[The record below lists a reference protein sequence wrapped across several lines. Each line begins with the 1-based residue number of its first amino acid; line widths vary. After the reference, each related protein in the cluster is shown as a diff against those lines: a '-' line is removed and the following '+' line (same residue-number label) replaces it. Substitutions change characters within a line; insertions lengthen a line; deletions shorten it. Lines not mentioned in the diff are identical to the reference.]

1 MTTLDTPASAFA
13 ALGVSPQLCDALT
26 ALDITTPTEIQTR
39 AIPEMLA
46 GRDVLGRAQTGTGK
60 TAAYGLPLLQML
72 DPKDRRVQAL
82 VLSPTRE
89 LAVQVTAALA
99 DLVKNTA
106 DPGILAIY
114 GGDSM
119 VRQFRA
125 LSAGVRVLAATPGR
139 LIDHLNRGS
148 VDLSGLK
155 LIVLDEADEMLKMGF
170 VDDVTQILS
179 HAPKERQTALFS
191 ATISQEIRTI
201 ADNYQQAPVLID
213 VQSVARTA
221 STVEQRYAVCATDE
235 RAEAVARLLEVEPFE
250 SALVFARTRAGCDQL
265 TDELQRRGVPC
276 EALHGD
282 LAQPAREMVLRR
294 LREGRLKVVIATDV
308 AARGLDVP
316 SLDLVV
322 TIELPGHLETYVHRI
337 GRTGRAGRTGTS
349 ILVLGQRDER
359 KLRMLERF
367 IGQALK
373 YQAIP
378 TPAEVEWSRLERFVT
393 DVRERA
399 RHMDLAPWQRLV
411 ERCVTD
417 ELPLELIAATLVQMA
432 APRSLTPETVM
443 LGTATPGY
451 AGPQHPQPEGGLPL
465 RPHPKHVEPPPT
477 REQKRSEKLGNVE
490 KLGNPEKFGRDKRVS
505 DMPQPGQPP
514 RAEKTAAPRAEKL
527 QPPREFRPNQEP
539 APEAPRPQNPEIP
552 RGLTPA
558 NEPKGSQAPKRK
570 MVTMSLGVGRRNG
583 VTPAMIVACL
593 QTQAK
598 LPSRLLGNLEIL
610 ENFSRVEVPAEAAQ
624 HMAEVLRGV
633 LVCGRYLNPRPAG
646 EAMGD

>member
-1 MTTLDTPASAFA
+1 MTTPDTPASAFA
-13 ALGVSPQLCDALT
+13 ELGVNPQLCAALA
-26 ALDITTPTEIQTR
+26 ALDITIPTEIQTR

-72 DPKDRRVQAL
+72 DPNDRRVQAL

-89 LAVQVTAALA
+89 LAVQVTSALA

-125 LSAGVRVLAATPGR
+125 LHAGVRVLAATPGR

-155 LIVLDEADEMLKMGF
+155 VIVLDEADEMLKMGF
-170 VDDVTQILS
+170 VDDVKQILS
-179 HAPKERQTALFS
+179 HAPAQRQTALFS
-191 ATISQEIRTI
+191 ATLSGEIRAI
-201 ADNYQQAPVLID
+201 ADSYQKSPVVID

-221 STVEQRYAVCATDE
+221 STVEQRYAVCNTDE

-359 KLRMLERF
+359 KLRGLERF

-378 TPAEVEWSRLERFVT
+378 TPAEVEWSRLERFVNE
-393 DVRERA
+393 VRERA
-399 RHMDLAPWQRLV
+399 TKVDLTPWRRLI

-417 ELPLELIAATLVQMA
+417 ELPLETIAATLVQMA

-443 LGTATPGY
+443 LGTEPN
-451 AGPQHPQPEGGLPL
+451 HPSTEGGLPL
-465 RPHPKHVEPPPT
+465 RPHPKAVAPRETRETKRQDKREMAQPT
-477 REQKRSEKLGNVE
+477 R
-490 KLGNPEKFGRDKRVS
+490 DHVS
-505 DMPQPGQPP
+505 DMPQPRGDVAPRP
-514 RAEKTAAPRAEKL
+514 ERPARAEKAPRAE
-527 QPPREFRPNQEP
+527 R
-539 APEAPRPQNPEIP
+539 APRDVAPHEIPQDAPQPAMP
-552 RGLTPA
+552 RGLQPSD
-558 NEPKGSQAPKRK
+558 EPKGANAPKRK
-570 MVTMSLGVGRRNG
+570 MVMMSLGVGRRNG
-583 VTPAMIVACL
+583 VTPAMLVACL

-598 LPSRLLGNLEIL
+598 LPSRLLGTIDIM

-633 LVCGRYLNPRPAG
+633 LVCGRYLNPRPAS
-646 EAMGD
+646 ETMGD

>member
-1 MTTLDTPASAFA
+1 MTTPDTPASAFA

-26 ALDITTPTEIQTR
+26 ALDITQPTEIQTR

-89 LAVQVTAALA
+89 LAVQVTTALA
-99 DLVKNTA
+99 DLAKTMA

-125 LSAGVRVLAATPGR
+125 LHAGVRVLAATPGR

-191 ATISQEIRTI
+191 ATISQEIRAI
-201 ADNYQQAPVLID
+201 ADHYQKAPVLID

-221 STVEQRYAVCATDE
+221 STVEQRYAVCNTDE

-359 KLRMLERF
+359 KLRGLERF

-378 TPAEVEWSRLERFVT
+378 TPAEVEWSRLERFVN
-393 DVRERA
+393 DVREHAKRV
-399 RHMDLAPWQRLV
+399 DLTPWKRLV

-417 ELPLELIAATLVQMA
+417 EFPLDVIAATLVQMA

-443 LGTATPGY
+443 LGTEPS
-451 AGPQHPQPEGGLPL
+451 HPSPEGGLPL
-465 RPHPKHVEPPPT
+465 RPHPKHVAPPT
-477 REQKRSEKLGNVE
+477 REAKRAEKRE
-490 KLGNPEKFGRDKRVS
+490 S
-505 DMPQPGQPP
+505 DMPQPRGEMAAREDAASRPERP
-514 RAEKTAAPRAEKL
+514 ARAEKSLNTDKPVRAER
-527 QPPREFRPNQEP
+527 PPREPREV
-539 APEAPRPQNPEIP
+539 APEELRAAQADMP
-552 RGLTPA
+552 RGLPPA
-558 NEPKGSQAPKRK
+558 DEPKGAHAPKRK

-583 VTPAMIVACL
+583 VTPAMLVACL

-598 LPSRLLGNLEIL
+598 LPSRLLGTIDIL
-610 ENFSRVEVPAEAAQ
+610 ENFSRVDVPAEAAQ
-624 HMAEVLRGV
+624 HMAECLRGV

-646 EAMGD
+646 EGVGD

>member
-1 MTTLDTPASAFA
+1 MTTPETPASAFA
-13 ALGVSPQLCDALT
+13 ELGVSPQLCAALA
-26 ALDITTPTEIQTR
+26 ALDITQPTEIQTR

-72 DPKDRRVQAL
+72 DPNDRRVQAL

-125 LSAGVRVLAATPGR
+125 LHAGVRVLAATPGR

-191 ATISQEIRTI
+191 ATISQEIRAI
-201 ADNYQQAPVLID
+201 ADSYQKAPVLID

-221 STVEQRYAVCATDE
+221 STVEQRYAVCNTDE

-359 KLRMLERF
+359 KLRSLERF

-393 DVRERA
+393 EVRDRA
-399 RHMDLAPWQRLV
+399 KQVDLTPWRRLV
-411 ERCVTD
+411 ERCVTE
-417 ELPLELIAATLVQMA
+417 ELPIETIAATLVQMA

-443 LGTATPGY
+443 LGTEPS
-451 AGPQHPQPEGGLPL
+451 HPHPEGGLPL
-465 RPHPKHVEPPPT
+465 RPHPKQVAPRET
-477 REQKRSEKLGNVE
+477 RESKRQEKH
-490 KLGNPEKFGRDKRVS
+490 S
-505 DMPQPGQPP
+505 DMPQPRGELAPRLERVALVERPMNAERPP
-514 RAEKTAAPRAEKL
+514 RADKPVRPPLAPR
-527 QPPREFRPNQEP
+527 
-539 APEAPRPQNPEIP
+539 EAPPEPTAPPMP
-552 RGLTPA
+552 RGLPPTD
-558 NEPKGSQAPKRK
+558 EPRGAHAPRRK
-570 MVTMSLGVGRRNG
+570 MVVMSLGVGRRNG

-598 LPSRLLGNLEIL
+598 LPSRLLGTIDIL
-610 ENFSRVEVPAEAAQ
+610 ENYSRVEVPAEAAQ
-624 HMAEVLRGV
+624 HMAECLRGV
-633 LVCGRYLNPRPAG
+633 LVCGRYLNPRPAA
-646 EAMGD
+646 EVLGD

>member
-1 MTTLDTPASAFA
+1 MTTPETSASAFA
-13 ALGVSPQLCDALT
+13 ALGVNSQFCAALA
-26 ALDITTPTEIQTR
+26 ALDITEPTEIQTR

-72 DPKDRRVQAL
+72 DPNDRRIQAL

-89 LAVQVTAALA
+89 LAVQVTAALG
-99 DLVKNTA
+99 DLVKNAA

-125 LSAGVRVLAATPGR
+125 LHAGVRVLAATPGR

-191 ATISQEIRTI
+191 ATISQEIRSI
-201 ADNYQQAPVLID
+201 ADSYQKSPVLID

-221 STVEQRYAVCATDE
+221 STVDQRYAVCATDE

-337 GRTGRAGRTGTS
+337 GRTGRAGRSGTS
-349 ILVLGQRDER
+349 ILVLGTRDER
-359 KLRMLERF
+359 KLRSLERF

-393 DVRERA
+393 EVRGRA
-399 RHMDLAPWQRLV
+399 AQVDLTPWRRLV

-417 ELPLELIAATLVQMA
+417 ELPLETIAATLVQMA

-443 LGTATPGY
+443 LGTE
-451 AGPQHPQPEGGLPL
+451 PQHPSPEGGLPL
-465 RPHPKHVEPPPT
+465 RPHPKHVEPRET
-477 REQKRSEKLGNVE
+477 RETRRAEKREA
-490 KLGNPEKFGRDKRVS
+490 PQPR
-505 DMPQPGQPP
+505 DMPQPRGEMTPRP
-514 RAEKTAAPRAEKL
+514 ERTERPARPDKPMRAERPA
-527 QPPREFRPNQEP
+527 REQ
-539 APEAPRPQNPEIP
+539 EAPRPVQPPMP
-552 RGLTPA
+552 RGLPPA
-558 NEPKGSQAPKRK
+558 NEPQGANAPKRK
-570 MVTMSLGVGRRNG
+570 MTVMSLGVGRRNG
-583 VTPAMIVACL
+583 VTPAMLVACL

-598 LPSRLLGNLEIL
+598 LPSRLLGTIDIL
-610 ENFSRVEVPAEAAQ
+610 ENYSRVEVPAEAAQ
-624 HMAEVLRGV
+624 HMAECLRGV
-633 LVCGRYLNPRPAG
+633 LVCGRYLNPRPAN
-646 EAMGD
+646 ETMGD

>member
-1 MTTLDTPASAFA
+1 MNTPETPTSAFA
-13 ALGVSPQLCDALT
+13 ELGVNPQLCDALA
-26 ALDITTPTEIQTR
+26 ALDITQPTEIQTR

-89 LAVQVTAALA
+89 LAVQVTSALA

-125 LSAGVRVLAATPGR
+125 LHAGVRVLAATPGR

-170 VDDVTQILS
+170 VDDVKQILS
-179 HAPKERQTALFS
+179 HAPVERQTALFS
-191 ATISQEIRTI
+191 ATLSGEIRAI
-201 ADNYQQAPVLID
+201 ADNYQKSPVVID

-221 STVEQRYAVCATDE
+221 STVEQRYAVCSMDE

-359 KLRMLERF
+359 KLRGLERF
-367 IGQALK
+367 IGQALT

-393 DVRERA
+393 EVRDRA
-399 RHMDLAPWQRLV
+399 KNMDLTVWQRLV

-417 ELPLELIAATLVQMA
+417 EFPIEAVAATLVQMA

-443 LGTATPGY
+443 RGTEPS
-451 AGPQHPQPEGGLPL
+451 HPHPEGGLPL
-465 RPHPKHVEPPPT
+465 RPHPKQVAPRET
-477 REQKRSEKLGNVE
+477 RETKRQ
-490 KLGNPEKFGRDKRVS
+490 DKRDAQS
-505 DMPQPGQPP
+505 DMPQPRGELTSRPVQAERPARPEKPVRAPLAPREAPPEPQRPAQPP
-514 RAEKTAAPRAEKL
+514 
-527 QPPREFRPNQEP
+527 
-539 APEAPRPQNPEIP
+539 IP
-552 RGLTPA
+552 RGLPPS
-558 NEPKGSQAPKRK
+558 NEPRGANAPKRK

-583 VTPAMIVACL
+583 VTPAMLVACL

-598 LPSRLLGNLEIL
+598 LPSRLLGAIDIL
-610 ENFSRVEVPAEAAQ
+610 ENYSKVEVPAEAAQ
-624 HMAEVLRGV
+624 HMADCLRGV

-646 EAMGD
+646 EVMGD